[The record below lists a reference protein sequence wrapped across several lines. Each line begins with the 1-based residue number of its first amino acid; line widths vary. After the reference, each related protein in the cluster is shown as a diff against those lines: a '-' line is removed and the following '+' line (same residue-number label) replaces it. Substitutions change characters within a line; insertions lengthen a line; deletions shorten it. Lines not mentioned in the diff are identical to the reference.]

1 MVKSTIFQCKYYFV
15 DEGSIYEVPIQVGD
29 DKFENNVT
37 LRIRIFNEN
46 GDFWTFMT
54 VFQVRF
60 KHKPKNTL
68 KKHIHFKCETF
79 FFLNPEY

>member
-68 KKHIHFKCETF
+68 KKTYS
-79 FFLNPEY
+79 L

>member
-46 GDFWTFMT
+46 GDFWIFMT

-60 KHKPKNTL
+60 KHKPKNTF
-68 KKHIHFKCETF
+68 KKTYS
-79 FFLNPEY
+79 L